1 MPPKTKVTRDMIVL
15 AAVDV
20 ARQDGVDKINARTVA
35 GQLHCSTQPVMYHS
49 RRSKA

>member
-1 MPPKTKVTRDMIVL
+1 MLYNASYKSEGGKESIMPPKTKVTRDMIVL

-35 GQLHCSTQPVMYHS
+35 
-49 RRSKA
+49 